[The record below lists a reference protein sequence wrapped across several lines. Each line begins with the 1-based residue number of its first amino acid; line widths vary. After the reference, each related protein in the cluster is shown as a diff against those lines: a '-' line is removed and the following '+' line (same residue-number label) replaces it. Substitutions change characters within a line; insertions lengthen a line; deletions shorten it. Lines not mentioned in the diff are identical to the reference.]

1 MEKEILKEICEDLNL
16 KEKIVVKLF
25 LNCFIL
31 SLPKIS
37 TLLCQVLILYTLHRA
52 LVNEIFCVF

>member
-25 LNCFIL
+25 KKIFI
-31 SLPKIS
+31 KAYHKARIKM
-37 TLLCQVLILYTLHRA
+37 I
-52 LVNEIFCVF
+52 NVFVR